1 MPTVLIVDD
10 SQNVRKVMR
19 RFFET
24 LTDWKVEGEAGD
36 GAEAIQKAIELKPD
50 LILLDFSMPNMNG
63 VEAASVLKKMIPG
76 VHIIV
81 FTMFDD
87 ALGSRLSSAVGVDLV
102 VPKAEGLTSLL
113 KSVQHFMGTAG
124 LIKSTDKTDGREQ
137 SVTD

>member
-1 MPTVLIVDD
+1 MSKSVLIVDD
-10 SQNVRKVMR
+10 SQNVRKVVR

-63 VEAASVLKKMIPG
+63 EEAASVLKKMIPD

-81 FTMFDD
+81 LTMFDD
-87 ALGSRLSSAVGVDLV
+87 ALGARLR
-102 VPKAEGLTSLL
+102 
-113 KSVQHFMGTAG
+113 TAG
-124 LIKSTDKTDGREQ
+124 LIKSTGKTDGREQ
-137 SVTD
+137 SATD